1 MDSGV
6 TMTQSS
12 VLLVED
18 DKDLL
23 EALKMTLQNASF
35 VVDAAESSTMAL
47 QMLRN
52 KHYHIVLSDIQ
63 LDKMSGI
70 DLLKFIKKQDYQSSV
85 VLMTAYGK
93 IDDAVFAI
101 KNGAIDYITK
111 PFVANELISKL
122 NKITQY
128 HDDAQKNLI
137 CHDEMMKKL
146 FEVASQVAKTDA
158 SVLISGES
166 GTGKEILARFIHENS
181 LRKNEPFVAINCAAI
196 PDNMLEAMLFGYE
209 KGAFTGAH
217 QSTQGKLEQGN
228 GGTILLDEISE
239 MPLALQAKIL
249 RVIQEKEVERL
260 GGNKIIKLDA
270 RFISTTN
277 RALAKEVDIGNFRKD
292 LYFRLNVFPM
302 HIPALRDRKSD
313 IIPLSKYFIKK
324 YAANTDMMLSDQA
337 IDKLLNY
344 AWHGNIRELQNVMQR
359 SVILAKNN
367 LIEPD
372 IILFEVTQTPQS
384 AHAFSDDTL
393 ENKMVDKENALILQ
407 VLKECDGHRE
417 QSAHKLGISTRTL
430 RYKISRMK
438 KMGIQV

>member
-1 MDSGV
+1 
-6 TMTQSS
+6 MTQSS

-23 EALKMTLQNASF
+23 EALTMTLQNASF
-35 VVDAAESSTMAL
+35 EVDAVESSTMAL
-47 QMLRN
+47 QMLRT

-70 DLLKFIKKQDYQSSV
+70 DLLKFIKKQDYQTSV

-111 PFVANELISKL
+111 PFVANELITKL
-122 NKITQY
+122 NKISQY
-128 HDDAQKNLI
+128 HHHPQNNLI
-137 CHDEMMKKL
+137 CHDEVMKKL
-146 FEVASQVAKTDA
+146 FEVAAQVAKTDA

-166 GTGKEILARFIHENS
+166 GTGKEILARFIHDNS
-181 LRKNEPFVAINCAAI
+181 LRKNEPFIAINCAAI

-217 QSTQGKLEQGN
+217 QSTPGKLEQGN

-277 RALAKEVDIGNFRKD
+277 RALAKEVELGHFRKD

-302 HIPALRDRKSD
+302 YIAALRDRKAD
-313 IIPLSKYFIKK
+313 IIPLSNYFIKK
-324 YAANTDMMLSDQA
+324 YASQPDMMLSEQA
-337 IDKLLNY
+337 IEKLLNY

-372 IILFEVTQTPQS
+372 IILFEVSHTQP
-384 AHAFSDDTL
+384 AVHAFADDTL